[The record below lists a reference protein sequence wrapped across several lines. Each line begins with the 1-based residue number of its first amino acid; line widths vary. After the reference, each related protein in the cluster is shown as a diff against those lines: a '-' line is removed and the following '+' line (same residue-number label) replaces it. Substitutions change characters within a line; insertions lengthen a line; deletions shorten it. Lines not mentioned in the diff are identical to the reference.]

1 MKRFLCGLALAA
13 VAMVVAPCAQAAL
26 IKLHTDLLG
35 TNEVPVVVT
44 PATGTADAIL
54 DTIAQTLQLH
64 VVFAGLTSG
73 TTASHIHCCLPSPFA
88 TGVNVGVATTTPTF
102 LGFPLGVTSGI
113 YDTTLDLTSAL
124 SYNPAFVTAQGG
136 LAAAEAALINGLTTG
151 RTYLNVHTTTNLGG
165 EIRGFLA
172 VVPEPASLALV
183 AIGLALFGWSR
194 RAG

>member
-1 MKRFLCGLALAA
+1 
-13 VAMVVAPCAQAAL
+13 MVVAPCAQAAL

-194 RAG
+194 RAS